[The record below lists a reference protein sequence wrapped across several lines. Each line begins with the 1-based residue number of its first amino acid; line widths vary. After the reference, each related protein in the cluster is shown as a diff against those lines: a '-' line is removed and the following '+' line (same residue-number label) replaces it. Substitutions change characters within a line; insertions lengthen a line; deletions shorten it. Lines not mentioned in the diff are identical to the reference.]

1 MSPAPSSRTQV
12 KRRQMMITS
21 LVTVLVVAFG
31 SLLIVVASGLS
42 PKLGLDLAGGA
53 EVVFQPTQ
61 STNSSE
67 LNTAVDIM
75 RERVDASGVSGSEIN
90 TQGNDIV
97 VELPGVKNSE
107 SLIRTI
113 GSTAELQARP
123 VLCFANDFTRTKG
136 TPPKTGPLPT
146 CSSQY
151 QLTAAN
157 LDVNT
162 STQAPSHSI
171 GPDPTFDG
179 YRSSSPQE
187 IDAHQNADVLA
198 PGQSGTNQ
206 QAERF
211 VLGPVGLLGK
221 DISSARATLGG
232 TGGGQ
237 WVVDVS
243 LNGTGQ
249 AKWNTMAQ
257 ASFHQY
263 IAMVL
268 DGQVIS
274 APLTLPGQSSFS
286 SFGSSIEI
294 SGSFT
299 QASATQLAQF
309 LTYGALPVPLKI
321 ITHTTVSPSLGKS
334 SLKAGLI
341 AGAGGLILVLLYMI
355 LYYRALGFVV
365 ISGLAVSA
373 SLLWAIVT
381 LLGRSGMNLTLDL
394 AGVTGLIV
402 SIGITADSYVIYFE
416 RLKDQVRAGR
426 TVRSSLDKS
435 FAGAFRT
442 VLAAD
447 LVSLIGAVVLWVV
460 AIGTVR
466 GFAFFL
472 GLSTLLNIIITYFFT
487 RPLVFL
493 IATNERM
500 AEARTFGVAKGL
512 ASEAAA

>member
-1 MSPAPSSRTQV
+1 VSPPSRSSV
-12 KRRQMMITS
+12 KRRQSMVVS
-21 LVTVLVVAFG
+21 LVVVLVVAFG
-31 SLLIVVASGLS
+31 SLLIVVASGVS

-61 STNSSE
+61 KTNSSE
-67 LNTAVDIM
+67 LTTAVNIM
-75 RERVDASGVSGSEIN
+75 RLRVDGAGVSGSEIN

-97 VELPGVKNSE
+97 VELPGVKNSG
-107 SLIRTI
+107 SLIKTI
-113 GSTAELQARP
+113 GTTAELQARP
-123 VLCFANDFTRTKG
+123 VLCFANDYTPAKKG
-136 TPPKTGPLPT
+136 SLPSTGPLPA
-146 CSSQY
+146 CGAAY
-151 QLTAAN
+151 QTTAAN
-157 LDVNT
+157 LDVST
-162 STQAPSHSI
+162 SSSQAQHTPS
-171 GPDPTFDG
+171 PDPTFDTYLSTPSTVVDNNQTANVLVPASPG
-179 YRSSSPQE
+179 SS
-187 IDAHQNADVLA
+187 
-198 PGQSGTNQ
+198 Q

-221 DISSARATLGG
+221 DVSSAKATLGG
-232 TGGGQ
+232 TGNSQ
-237 WVVDVS
+237 WVVNITLS
-243 LNGTGQ
+243 GTGTT
-249 AKWNTMAQ
+249 KWNTLAQ
-257 ASFHQY
+257 ANFHQL
-263 IAMVL
+263 IAFVL

-274 APLTLPGQSSFS
+274 APLTLPSDASFV
-286 SFGSSIEI
+286 SFGNSIEI

-299 QASATQLAQF
+299 QGSANQLAEL

-341 AGAGGLILVLLYMI
+341 AGIGGLFLVLVYMI
-355 LYYRALGFVV
+355 VYYRALGFVV
-365 ISGLAVSA
+365 IFGLAVSSA
-373 SLLWAIVT
+373 LLWVIVT
-381 LLGRSGMNLTLDL
+381 LLGQSGMNLTLDL

-426 TVRSSLDKS
+426 TVRSSIDKS

-447 LVSLIGAVVLWVV
+447 LVSLIGALVLWIV

-493 IATNERM
+493 IASNETLT
-500 AEARTFGVAKGL
+500 ENRTFGVAKGL
-512 ASEAAA
+512 ASEAPA

>member
-1 MSPAPSSRTQV
+1 ML
-12 KRRQMMITS
+12 ITS
-21 LVTVLVVAFG
+21 LVIVLVVSFG
-31 SLLIVVASGLS
+31 SLLIVVAAGRS

-61 STNSSE
+61 HASSSE

-75 RERVDASGVSGSEIN
+75 RDRVDGAGVSGSEIN

-97 VELPGVKNSE
+97 VELPGVKNSGA
-107 SLIRTI
+107 LIKTI

-123 VLCFANDFTRTKG
+123 VLCYADAYTPTKG
-136 TPPKTGPLPT
+136 KPAPTGTLPS
-146 CSSQY
+146 CGPQY
-151 QLTAAN
+151 TLTAAN

-162 STQAPSHSI
+162 STQSPSNSV
-171 GPDPTFDG
+171 GPDPAFNSYPSD
-179 YRSSSPQE
+179 SASQ
-187 IDAHQNADVLA
+187 IDKHQDVDVLA
-198 PGQSGTNQ
+198 PAQSGSSQ

-221 DISSARATLGG
+221 DISKAQATLGG
-232 TGGGQ
+232 TGDSE

-243 LNGTGQ
+243 LTGSGQ

-268 DGQVIS
+268 DGQVLS
-274 APLTLPGQSSFS
+274 APLTLPGQSSFT
-286 SFGSSIEI
+286 SFGSSIQI

-299 QASATQLAQF
+299 QGSATQLAQF

-334 SLKAGLI
+334 SLEAGLI
-341 AGAGGLILVLLYMI
+341 AGAGGLLLVLLYMI
-355 LYYRALGFVV
+355 VYYRALGFVV
-365 ISGLAVSA
+365 ILGLAVSA
-373 SLLWAIVT
+373 ALLWVIVT
-381 LLGRSGMNLTLDL
+381 LLGQSGMNLTLDL

-426 TVRSSLDKS
+426 TVRSSLDQS

-447 LVSLIGAVVLWVV
+447 LVSLIGAVVLWLV

-493 IATNERM
+493 VSTNEKL
-500 AEARTFGVAKGL
+500 AEAKTFGVAKGL